1 MYTCY
6 LNPISSFAIGRRRIL
21 LFFRDYWKELE
32 SGKRAD
38 VSFYSYFRKV
48 KNEIRH
54 LGYKNVGRV
63 L

>member
-1 MYTCY
+1 MAKED
-6 LNPISSFAIGRRRIL
+6 IIV
-21 LFFRDYWKELE
+21 FRDYWKELE